1 MPAAIRTTIVIL
13 SLAIAGVIG
22 AWAAGGFL
30 AIRGGLGPSILQSQ
44 SPVIALLGVT
54 GAIGIVA
61 ILGAFVARGTTYLT
75 GMFLIGFTLFAMSL
89 QLHGA
94 TEFVL
99 SGGNL
104 YMLSLESVVMAIIV
118 LVGTFIVFTLGGPLS
133 DVPKV
138 DTPQSST
145 EGITMLLIA
154 IVMIPVVLIIATTP
168 EKAQVI
174 GTTTVGGIAIGCLV
188 RYFLPT
194 MQPILI
200 YAVPTAMG
208 GVGYL
213 IASVM
218 GPTDDIAL
226 IQQSISPLL
235 YPMPIDYAAGSV
247 MGVSIGL
254 SWFASLTQSK
264 DADQGAREEYEM
276 ARLHEYQGKQ
286 G

>member
-22 AWAAGGFL
+22 AWAAGGVL
-30 AIRGGLGPSILQSQ
+30 ANRGGLGPSILQSQ
-44 SPVIALLGVT
+44 SPVIALFGVT
-54 GAIGIVA
+54 VAIGIVA
-61 ILGAFVARGTTYLT
+61 VLGAFVARGTTYLT

-89 QLHGA
+89 QLQGA

-104 YMLSLESVVMAIIV
+104 YMLSLEAVVMAIIV

-145 EGITMLLIA
+145 ERITMLLIA

-174 GTTTVGGIAIGCLV
+174 GTTAVGGIAIGFLV
-188 RYFLPT
+188 RQLLPT
-194 MQPILI
+194 MQPII
-200 YAVPTAMG
+200 IFAVPTAVG

-213 IASVM
+213 IASMM
-218 GPTDDIAL
+218 GPTDGVAL
-226 IQQSISPLL
+226 MQQSISPLL

-247 MGVSIGL
+247 MGLSIGL
-254 SWFASLTQSK
+254 SWAASLAQPK
-264 DADQGAREEYEM
+264 EADQVEYP
-276 ARLHEYQGKQ
+276 A
-286 G
+286 

>member
-1 MPAAIRTTIVIL
+1 MPAMAATIRTMIVVL
-13 SLAIAGVIG
+13 ALAIAGVIG
-22 AWAAGGFL
+22 VWAAGGFL
-30 AIRGGLGPSILQSQ
+30 ADRGGLGPSIFQSQ

-54 GAIGIVA
+54 VAIGVVA
-61 ILGAFVARGTTYLT
+61 VLGGFVARGTTYLT

-118 LVGTFIVFTLGGPLS
+118 LVGTFIVFTVGGPLS
-133 DVPKV
+133 DVPKA
-138 DTPQSST
+138 DTSQNST

-154 IVMIPVVLIIATTP
+154 LVMIPVVWIIATTP

-174 GTTTVGGIAIGCLV
+174 GTTTVGGIAIGFLV
-188 RYFLPT
+188 RQCLPT

-200 YAVPTAMG
+200 YAVPTAVG

-213 IASVM
+213 IALVM
-218 GPTDDIAL
+218 GPTDGVAL
-226 IQQSISPLL
+226 VQQTISSLL

-247 MGVSIGL
+247 MGLSIGL
-254 SWFASLTQSK
+254 SWAASLAQAK
-264 DADQGAREEYEM
+264 DTDQAEAAAY
-276 ARLHEYQGKQ
+276 
-286 G
+286 